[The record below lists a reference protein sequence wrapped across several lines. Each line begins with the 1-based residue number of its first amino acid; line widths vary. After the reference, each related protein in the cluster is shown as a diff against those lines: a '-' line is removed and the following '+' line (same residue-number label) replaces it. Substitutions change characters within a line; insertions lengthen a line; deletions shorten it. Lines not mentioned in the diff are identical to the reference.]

1 MTLRKALLTP
11 LWFFL
16 FFLIS
21 PQVFSQAPDV
31 FNYQAVLR
39 DAQGE
44 LLRSERVHL
53 KVSILGGENGET
65 LDYME
70 THVVRT
76 SDHGQVG
83 LRIGEGA
90 PSKGVFGDMDWSK
103 GDKWIKIDIDKNNDG
118 DYLTLGQSRLLSV
131 PYALYAKQAG
141 STEGDASRVD
151 PDDWT
156 LGGNSPSSHTVSV
169 LGTNNAKN
177 LSLITN
183 DTERMFIKGSNGKI
197 GIGICWDQWFPE
209 AARIMTL
216 KGAELLFYPTAIGS
230 EPDNSDYDSRD
241 SWQLVMQGHS
251 AANCVPVIASNR
263 IGKEQNTRF
272 NMTFYGSSF
281 ISDGTGVKVKE
292 CSRDQ
297 EEYIVHEFDLD
308 EIKEYRSSWGFFRDR
323 RTDLYDDILKD

>member
-1 MTLRKALLTP
+1 MKKVNVAATQMTC
-11 LWFFL
+11 
-16 FFLIS
+16 
-21 PQVFSQAPDV
+21 
-31 FNYQAVLR
+31 
-39 DAQGE
+39 
-44 LLRSERVHL
+44 SEDSR
-53 KVSILGGENGET
+53 NN
-65 LDYME
+65 
-70 THVVRT
+70 
-76 SDHGQVG
+76 
-83 LRIGEGA
+83 
-90 PSKGVFGDMDWSK
+90 
-103 GDKWIKIDIDKNNDG
+103 IDK
-118 DYLTLGQSRLLSV
+118 
-131 PYALYAKQAG
+131 
-141 STEGDASRVD
+141 
-151 PDDWT
+151 
-156 LGGNSPSSHTVSV
+156 
-169 LGTNNAKN
+169 AKN
-177 LSLITN
+177 LIKQSVDEGAQIVLIQELFESVYFPCLNDPKCFELAKPFEGNPLLMEMSDLAKELSVVLPVSFFEQDNNTYYNSLAIIDADGTILDRYRKSHIPDGPGYEEKYYFHPGN
-183 DTERMFIKGSNGKI
+183 TGFKTYETAYATI

-263 IGKEQNTRF
+263 IGVEQNSRF